1 MLIILFL
8 ILGLLSM
15 ALGILGVFLPGLPT
29 TPFLLLA
36 SYSFIKSS
44 PRLHKWLLDSR
55 FGDYLKKYEQKPGL
69 HMKTK
74 IYIIFLMAAMCSI
87 SIIFFIKSSILRTV
101 VGAAGLIGAIAVM
114 FFIPTLKD

>member
-8 ILGLLSM
+8 ILGLLSLV
-15 ALGILGVFLPGLPT
+15 LGILGIFLPGLPT

-44 PRLHKWLLDSR
+44 PRLHKWLLNSN
-55 FGDYLKKYEQKPGL
+55 FGDHIRKYEENPGL
-69 HMKTK
+69 HPKTK

-87 SIIFFIKSSILRTV
+87 SICFFIQSVLLRV
-101 VGAAGLIGAIAVM
+101 IVGIAGLIGAIVVT